1 MPRKPKVENPPE
13 ADLGRKIREAEFKN
27 ILAKLREGKTLSAR
41 EAKIAE
47 EFAHERD
54 GKPRQLTQREVAA
67 AWGMTQP
74 NVAYMVKQ
82 GMPMDSL
89 ESAMEWRK
97 KYLEEKGRGENAPA
111 SYQEA
116 RTRKALL
123 ECERLEQQLA
133 ILRGEYVK
141 RSDVV
146 EDGVRIGA
154 IITAKVAALVNDSC
168 GALAG
173 LAEAELRSK
182 LHDRTQVMLAEIKE
196 ELARA
201 E

>member
-1 MPRKPKVENPPE
+1 M
-13 ADLGRKIREAEFKN
+13 
-27 ILAKLREGKTLSAR
+27 
-41 EAKIAE
+41 
-47 EFAHERD
+47 
-54 GKPRQLTQREVAA
+54 
-67 AWGMTQP
+67 
-74 NVAYMVKQ
+74 
-82 GMPMDSL
+82 
-89 ESAMEWRK
+89 ESAMAWRK
-97 KYLEEKGRGENAPA
+97 KFLEEKGRGENAPA

-141 RSDVV
+141 RSDVT

-154 IITAKVAALVNDSC
+154 IITAKIAALVNDSC

-173 LAEAELRSK
+173 LAEVELRSK

-196 ELARA
+196 EL
-201 E
+201 EKI

>member
-1 MPRKPKVENPPE
+1 MAKEKPTDDFSK
-13 ADLGRKIREAEFKN
+13 KIREAQVKN
-27 ILAKLREGKTLSAR
+27 ILAKLRDGKTISAR

-47 EFAHERD
+47 EFAAEKD
-54 GKPRQLTQREVAA
+54 GKPKKLTQQDVAD

-74 NVAYMVKQ
+74 NVAKMVKQ
-82 GMPMDSL
+82 GMPLDS
-89 ESAMEWRK
+89 MEAAVAWRK
-97 KYLEEKGRGENAPA
+97 DFLARKGRGDNAPA

-141 RSDVV
+141 RSGVV